1 MAPPLQRAP
10 QPAPGFVG
18 AVRYRVGQFARG
30 LQATLRP
37 SLLPEERVQVE
48 QALPPTAVSLFY
60 ALPGDAQRH
69 SLAVLQTLVQ
79 QGEVSCDLA
88 AAALLHDVG
97 KLQAQRAGAPTGL
110 WTRGPLVLAAAFAPQ
125 RLARAA
131 RANPHAGWRYTLWVQ
146 QEHARLG
153 AEMARSAGCSEA
165 TCSLILRHGDALPTA
180 GHEALP
186 AAEREL
192 RLLQWADNRN

>member
-1 MAPPLQRAP
+1 MSPQLRPAP

-30 LQATLRP
+30 LQATLHP
-37 SLLPEERVQVE
+37 ALLPEEREQVE
-48 QALPPTAVSLFY
+48 RALPSAAVSLFF

-69 SLAVLQTLVQ
+69 SLAVLQTLAQ
-79 QGEVSCDLA
+79 RGEVSRDLA

-110 WTRGPLVLAAAFAPQ
+110 WTRGPLVLAAALAPQ

-131 RANPHAGWRYTLWVQ
+131 RANPHPGWRYTLWVQ

-153 AEMARSAGCSEA
+153 AEMARNAGCSEA
-165 TCSLILRHGDALPTA
+165 TCSLILHHGDAA
-180 GHEALP
+180 SVGRQNALTQ
-186 AAEREL
+186 AECEL